1 MPDLRD
7 VLRRTMGCCVA
18 AVLTAALWPWA
29 PLTARAAEDG
39 DSGEP
44 VPEALLPASPASVSV
59 PGMES
64 DEGPG
69 EEARPED
76 STGADAE
83 TDAASFQRIELAF
96 NEASY
101 TYREATRLDDSSF
114 EEGDV
119 PAFASAYRFQVNES
133 ATSAQLEVG
142 LEDPTD
148 LLTLSVMPTDMP
160 ADPVSVKV
168 DAFQEDGADPVASL
182 EFSVANVRKKP
193 IAELSVASLPFRL
206 DAAEQ
211 ERCAARA
218 VREALQ
224 AENSGIHPDDLQAA
238 GEELFTDLSLTDW
251 PGAFAAQHEHGF
263 EVRFALTLAPHL
275 DARYELADDAQRISV
290 QPLKEVRAPR
300 GFTLNGT
307 DGGGWFAEDVAAAY
321 AGHALAP
328 VLEAASFQDTL
339 PLDSTEGIHEGVA
352 LYAESRTDKVVTK
365 VADVTY
371 RVDKTAPEPMSFAVE
386 GERREEQDAWF
397 FQHEASITVFVKDP
411 DTNVGTSPV
420 QRHAVMPAVS
430 GLSAEDAWVEYELM
444 DGQRRTKTGISVSGP
459 QGETGALHFMLD
471 GDQAVRADSFRVH
484 MRDRAGNV
492 LDTSLNGVREMPAE
506 VLKLVS
512 DSAAPELTVSFSND
526 DVRNG
531 RFFNAGR
538 TAWFT
543 VQEANFSF
551 IQEYD
556 PDQVIASMTEDGR
569 TQVIRAKELQPVGDA
584 TWQAQHAFATDA
596 ECAVEAQ
603 VTDLAGKASERFSA
617 SFVIDATPPM
627 LDVAFADGDQL
638 VNGAYSPW
646 GRTAT
651 VTVRERWFSADL
663 IHLGLVSEA
672 DNAGQSAPAQASAW
686 TDQGDAR
693 VCTIT
698 FPGPGVYA
706 LAVSGTDQALNAL
719 PDYACPLFTVD
730 AQAPQIYVQVAG
742 EEDAASR
749 AYADACPVT
758 VSVQDA
764 NMDPASF
771 ITVESIGLGAGAHP
785 YQAQTAI
792 TDTCMSCSFPDPAYA
807 PENDDVYQLRVSA
820 VDRAGNTASKTVTW
834 SVNRFGSTYLL
845 SEETDALL
853 SQRYVRSEDLCDVR
867 IQEVNPSGWDASSAL
882 VSLSAGTR
890 NATLAEGVDYTVQP
904 CAEGGWP
911 AREYVVEKSC
921 FAADGLYQLALRSTD
936 AAGNASMNTMDGTSS
951 GRTHA
956 AEVVF
961 AVDDTAPLVAFSG
974 FEERR
979 IAASLHEAGFT
990 VEDNGEVAQAVVR
1003 VNGQEVASFDRGEL
1017 AAGGSA
1023 HVVLDESDADQA
1035 LTVEAVDAA
1044 GNVTVQTSPPVFVN
1058 ASPLAR
1064 WLHDPT
1070 VVTAAIAAAVV
1081 AAAGGAWAVRHR
1093 RKQ

>member
-7 VLRRTMGCCVA
+7 VLRRTMSCCVA
-18 AVLTAALWPWA
+18 VVLTAALWPWA

-44 VPEALLPASPASVSV
+44 VLEALLPASPASVSV

-83 TDAASFQRIELAF
+83 TDVASFQRIELAF
-96 NEASY
+96 SEASY

-119 PAFASAYRFQVNES
+119 PAFASAYRFQVDES
-133 ATSAQLEVG
+133 ATSAQLEVQ
-142 LEDPTD
+142 LEDPQD

-168 DAFQEDGADPVASL
+168 DAFQEDGTDPVASL
-182 EFSVANVRKKP
+182 EFSVANVRKKS

-224 AENSGIHPDDLQAA
+224 AEKSGIHPDDLQAA

-263 EVRFALTLAPHL
+263 DVRFALTLVPHL

-339 PLDSTEGIHEGVA
+339 PLDSTEGIHEGVV

-386 GERREEQDAWF
+386 GERREEQDAWL

-411 DTNVGTSPV
+411 DTNVGTSPE

-444 DGQRRTKTGISVSGP
+444 DGRRQTKTGISVSGP

-471 GDQAVRADSFRVH
+471 GDQAVRTDSFRVH
-484 MRDRAGNV
+484 VRDRAGNV
-492 LDTSLNGVREMPAE
+492 LDASLNDVKEMPAE

-526 DVRNG
+526 DARNG
-531 RFFNAGR
+531 RFFSAER
-538 TAWFT
+538 IAWFT
-543 VQEANFSF
+543 VQEANFGF

-556 PDQVIASMTEDGR
+556 PDQIIASMTEDGR
-569 TQVIRAKELQPVGDA
+569 AQVIRAKEFQLIGDA
-584 TWQAQHAFATDA
+584 TWQAQHAFAVDA

-603 VTDLAGKASERFSA
+603 VMDLAGKASERFST
-617 SFVIDATPPM
+617 SFVIDATPPV
-627 LDVAFADGDQL
+627 LDVVFADGDQL
-638 VNGAYSPW
+638 VNGAYSPR
-646 GRTAT
+646 GRTAM
-651 VTVRERWFSADL
+651 VTVREQWFSADL
-663 IHLGLVSEA
+663 IHFDLISEA
-672 DNAGQSAPAQASAW
+672 DHAGQLAPAQASAW
-686 TDQGDAR
+686 TDEGDAH
-693 VCTIT
+693 VCTVT
-698 FPGPGVYA
+698 FPGPGAYA
-706 LAVSGTDQALNAL
+706 LSISGTDQALNAL
-719 PDYACPLFTVD
+719 SDYACPLFTVD
-730 AQAPQIYVQVAG
+730 AQAPQISVQVAG

-749 AYADACPVT
+749 AYAGACPVA

-785 YQAQTAI
+785 YQAQIAI
-792 TDTCMSCSFPDPAYA
+792 TDTCMSCSFPDPAYT

-820 VDRAGNTASKTVTW
+820 VDRAGNAASKTVTW

-845 SEETDALL
+845 SEDTDALL
-853 SQRYVRSEDLCDVR
+853 SQRYVRSEDLRDVR
-867 IQEVNPSGWDASSAL
+867 IQEVNPSGWGTSSAL

-890 NATLAEGVDYTVQP
+890 NITLDEGVDYMVQP

-911 AREYVVEKSC
+911 AREYVVGKDC

-936 AAGNASMNTMDGTSS
+936 AAGNASMNTVEGASS

-961 AVDDTAPLVAFSG
+961 AVDDTAPLVTFSG
-974 FEERR
+974 FGERH
-979 IAASLHEAGFT
+979 IAASAHEVGFT

-1003 VNGQEVASFDRGEL
+1003 VNGQEAASFGQSEL
-1017 AAGGSA
+1017 AADDGA
-1023 HVVLDESDADQA
+1023 RVLLEESSSDQA
-1035 LTVEAVDAA
+1035 VIVEAVDAA

-1058 ASPLAR
+1058 TSPLMR
-1064 WLHDPT
+1064 WLHDPL
-1070 VVTAAIAAAVV
+1070 VVVVGVAMMAAV
-1081 AAAGGAWAVRHR
+1081 AAGAVWAVRR
-1093 RKQ
+1093 RLKQ